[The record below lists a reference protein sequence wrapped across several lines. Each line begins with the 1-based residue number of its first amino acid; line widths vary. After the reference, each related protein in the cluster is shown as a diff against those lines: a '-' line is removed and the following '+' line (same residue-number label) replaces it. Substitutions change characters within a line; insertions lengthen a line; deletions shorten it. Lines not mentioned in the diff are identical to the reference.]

1 MSTHVSDVSPSTLAA
16 GHEAADALTTAAAKA
31 SPMLQLAIKA
41 GKFPM
46 TSVYQFGSDE
56 ALHAAPLPPKP
67 SRGAF
72 PPEKPNRQPREVPA
86 SVMAAAASLDIFGIG
101 SHLGKRCFFGLKTRL
116 NASPPKGTRKDLAAE
131 CSWSVMAAMM
141 RERSRTPGPT
151 GRKPEEWFCLQCSEH
166 NFSRNEMCRKCQTPA
181 SQGVP
186 LSELPIEN
194 FLTGYPVEEKVLE
207 QLKTLPREQQVLVMK
222 VGTLKGANDVNA
234 VLIKRMANAKNGII
248 SGYGSGPKGVGKG
261 GWSGDMSTMMA
272 MMASMANDP
281 WSNSGMAGCG
291 GCGWEDP
298 SGAWGGDAWGG
309 GGGWGKGMAGAWKGG
324 KGGDWGGEW
333 GADWSMAYSKG
344 KGKY

>member
-1 MSTHVSDVSPSTLAA
+1 
-16 GHEAADALTTAAAKA
+16 
-31 SPMLQLAIKA
+31 
-41 GKFPM
+41 
-46 TSVYQFGSDE
+46 
-56 ALHAAPLPPKP
+56 
-67 SRGAF
+67 
-72 PPEKPNRQPREVPA
+72 
-86 SVMAAAASLDIFGIG
+86 
-101 SHLGKRCFFGLKTRL
+101 
-116 NASPPKGTRKDLAAE
+116 
-131 CSWSVMAAMM
+131 MAAMM

-261 GWSGDMSTMMA
+261 GWGGDMSTMMA
-272 MMASMANDP
+272 MMAMANDP
-281 WSNSGMAGCG
+281 WSSGMAGGCGCG
-291 GCGWEDP
+291 GGWEDP
-298 SGAWGGDAWGG
+298 TQSWGDAWGG
-309 GGGWGKGMAGAWKGG
+309 WGGAWGKGG
-324 KGGDWGGEW
+324 KGDWGG
-333 GADWSMAYSKG
+333 DWSGMAYGKG